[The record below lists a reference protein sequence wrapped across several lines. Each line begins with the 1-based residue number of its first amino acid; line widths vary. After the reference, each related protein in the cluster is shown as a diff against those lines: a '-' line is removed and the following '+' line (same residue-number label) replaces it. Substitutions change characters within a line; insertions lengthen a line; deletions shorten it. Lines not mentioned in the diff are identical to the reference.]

1 MANQYRR
8 LQPQFAT
15 TREVAEIT
23 NQVLNGKLNCTGN
36 IILNTSGTTT
46 TLYNERIS
54 YDSVIILVP
63 RSANAAGE
71 TDHTYVSS
79 KAIGS
84 CVITHRNHG
93 HSDCEWDYVI
103 IG

>member
-1 MANQYRR
+1 MANQFRR

-15 TREVAEIT
+15 TREIAEVA
-23 NQVLNGKLNCTGN
+23 NNMLNGKLNCTGS
-36 IILNTSGTTT
+36 ITLNSTGTTT

-54 YDSVIILVP
+54 YDSVIILMP
-63 RSANAAGE
+63 RNSNSAGE

-93 HSDCEWDYVI
+93 HTDCNWDYVI

>member
-1 MANQYRR
+1 MANQFRR
-8 LQPQFAT
+8 LQPQFAD
-15 TREVAEIT
+15 TREIAEIT
-23 NQVLNGKLNCTGN
+23 NSILNGKLNCTGN
-36 IILNTSGTTT
+36 ITLNSSGTTT

-54 YDSVIILVP
+54 YDSVILLMP
-63 RSANAAGE
+63 RNANAAGE
-71 TDHTYVSS
+71 TNHTYVSS

-93 HSDCEWDYVI
+93 HVDNNWDYVI

>member
-1 MANQYRR
+1 MANQFRR

-15 TREVAEIT
+15 TREIAEVT
-23 NQVLNGKLNCTGN
+23 NTILNGKLNCTGS
-36 IILNTSGTTT
+36 ITLNTSGTET

-54 YDSVIILVP
+54 HDSVIMLMP
-63 RSANAAGE
+63 RNSNAAGE
-71 TDHTYVSS
+71 TDHTYIKS

-84 CVITHRNHG
+84 CVIGHRNHG
-93 HSDCEWDYVI
+93 HSDADYDYVI